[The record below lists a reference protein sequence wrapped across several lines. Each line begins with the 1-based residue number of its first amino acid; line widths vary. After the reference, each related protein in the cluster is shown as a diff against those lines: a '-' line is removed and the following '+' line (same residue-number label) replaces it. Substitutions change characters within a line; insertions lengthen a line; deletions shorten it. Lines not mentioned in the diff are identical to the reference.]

1 LPSLPEIKETTA
13 VLYLKKLTA
22 TIMLGLG
29 ASMCFAD
36 EADSKSAP
44 KVSLVA
50 FLQGDAM
57 NPVLHIRLCN
67 TDDVPI
73 VVDKEL
79 VFLPKIALVDNEKRA
94 IAIKKSRAIEKP
106 DVPVLKSRLVTLKA
120 GEVIER
126 QVDLR
131 KGFKHFVTGIGTPVQ
146 SGGSE
151 APKVMAYETYC
162 QMPTDARP
170 VEIYISFYPWYSFEE
185 GFAQY
190 LDGVDASQF
199 FRGPLHVN
207 LSYAFGEGTK
217 ESPGAGSSCSAEGAT
232 KRDHRAWGLKIL
244 THRKTNPR
252 NELRRKTSEK
262 HVTKFRGKRSAAR
275 NR

>member
-1 LPSLPEIKETTA
+1 M
-13 VLYLKKLTA
+13 LYLKKLTA
-22 TIMLGLG
+22 TVILGLG

-131 KGFKHFVTGIGTPVQ
+131 KGFKQFVTGISTPVQ
-146 SGGSE
+146 LGGSE
-151 APKVMAYETYC
+151 APKVTAYEIYC

-170 VEIYISFYPWYSFEE
+170 VEIIISFNPWYSFEE

-207 LSYAFGEGTK
+207 LSYTFGEGTK

-244 THRKTNPR
+244 TQRKTNPR
-252 NELRRKTSEK
+252 NDLRREISNNR
-262 HVTKFRGKRSAAR
+262 VTIFRGMKSAAR